1 MNTTTFDQ
9 AQADSWAQDF
19 ETPAERE
26 ERELVEAG
34 RVLDTMTDAQLV
46 EDADAEAEDFAY
58 ARAMAETHRSEAVTF
73 WYY

>member
-1 MNTTTFDQ
+1 MTTSTFDQ
-9 AQADSWAQDF
+9 AQHDAWAQDF

-26 ERELVEAG
+26 ERDLVEAG

-46 EDADAEAEDFAY
+46 EDADAEAEEWAT
-58 ARAMAETHRSEAVTF
+58 AMAEADTLRTEAVTF